1 MYFDVGEKV
10 GGAAIVGGNVG
21 KTVGIVGIGV
31 RSDRLGAGGTAGVGK
46 SKTKAGFVVSKSKA
60 KAVVVEGITNGV
72 GAGVV
77 GRGVGRFPF
86 IRVGQ

>member
-1 MYFDVGEKV
+1 LFFGVGEKV

-21 KTVGIVGIGV
+21 KTVGTVGIGV
-31 RSDRLGAGGTAGVGK
+31 RSCAGAAGTAGVGK
-46 SKTKAGFVVSKSKA
+46 SKEKAGFVVATSKDKA
-60 KAVVVEGITNGV
+60 AVVEGITNGV

-77 GRGVGRFPF
+77 GRGVGRFPS